1 MLHFRKADNGYNV
14 SVYIVLSL
22 LRLLML
28 VLNAA
33 FLGFVEK
40 MDQYPSLK
48 CLADLENVDRF
59 VPYLKVKCTSV
70 QHNKLLHRV

>member
-1 MLHFRKADNGYNV
+1 
-14 SVYIVLSL
+14 
-22 LRLLML
+22 ML

-59 VPYLKVKCTSV
+59 VPGKVRQCAA
-70 QHNKLLHRV
+70 